1 MLQILRLAI
10 LTLISLSSSLIAQD
24 LPTTS
29 PLKEEA
35 IPPFPF
41 PEEEVKGDDGHFT
54 MQLLHMFLM
63 LGLLIGLLLFTSWFL
78 KRMMQSRIQQVNV
91 NSAIRVLE
99 QRAISTRTTVYALD
113 IEGKTYIL
121 AETPTS
127 ITPLY
132 PITEK

>member
-1 MLQILRLAI
+1 MLQLLRLTI
-10 LTLISLSSSLIAQD
+10 LVVINLSSSLIAQD
-24 LPTTS
+24 LPS
-29 PLKEEA
+29 PPQAKEKA

-54 MQLLHMFLM
+54 MQLLQMFMM
-63 LGLLIGLLLFTSWFL
+63 LGLLVGLLLFTSWFL

-99 QRAISTRTTVYALD
+99 QRALSTRTTVYALD

-127 ITPLY
+127 ITPLF